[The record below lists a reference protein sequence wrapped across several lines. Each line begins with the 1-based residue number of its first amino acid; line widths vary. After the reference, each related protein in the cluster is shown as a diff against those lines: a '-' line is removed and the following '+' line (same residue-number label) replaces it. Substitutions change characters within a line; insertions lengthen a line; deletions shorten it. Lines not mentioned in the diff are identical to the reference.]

1 MTDDLTHRL
10 RDEEHLQQRHGF
22 PALLATAREAADRI
36 EELTATNEQLSNCV
50 AVLEADLRK
59 MTLDYLAAQGQASE
73 NFQMYVDANEARID
87 AEAKLSKAVKAL
99 DEAWYMLTVPH
110 LNYEPEPEEPGLRRI
125 KTALAAVSET
135 HKLSKERRSE
145 RRESNPDP
153 ARDH

>member
-1 MTDDLTHRL
+1 MTDEELVKRL
-10 RDEEHLQQRHGF
+10 RDSTEWFNYDCEIKMKC
-22 PALLATAREAADRI
+22 ADRI
-36 EELTATNEQLSNCV
+36 EQLAATNEQ
-50 AVLEADLRK
+50 LEADLRK

-87 AEAKLSKAVKAL
+87 AETSLAKVVEAL

-135 HKLSKERRSE
+135 HKLIKERTQ
-145 RRESNPDP
+145 
-153 ARDH
+153 